1 MENSNTWHS
10 ERPYNQ
16 LPLLPPK
23 IDLETKAILKACI
36 NARAALAEL
45 KTQAE
50 HLPNPGTLINTLP
63 LLEAQASSE
72 IENVVTTADRLF
84 QFQAALD
91 HADPA
96 TKEALR
102 YSSALL
108 EGYKSL
114 SRLPIS
120 TRTAEAICSKI
131 KDAQMQVRTNGGT
144 RVASARTGQPI
155 YTPPSGERL
164 LRDLLANWERFL
176 HEEVHLDPLIRLA
189 VGHYQFEAIHP
200 FTDGNGRTGRVIN
213 SLFLIQEKLLALP
226 ILYLSRYLIKR
237 RADYYRLLLGVT
249 QEAAWEKWILYMIQ
263 AIEETS
269 IWTTHKIEAIRSLL
283 AQTADYIR
291 RSVPK
296 LYTHELVE
304 LIFALPYCRI
314 GNLTQAGLGTRQTA
328 SVYLKALSAIG
339 VLEERTVGREKIFV
353 HPKLMQLLT
362 RDSNVFAQYQSVERR
377 PSARAS

>member
-1 MENSNTWHS
+1 
-10 ERPYNQ
+10 
-16 LPLLPPK
+16 
-23 IDLETKAILKACI
+23 
-36 NARAALAEL
+36 
-45 KTQAE
+45 
-50 HLPNPGTLINTLP
+50 
-63 LLEAQASSE
+63 
-72 IENVVTTADRLF
+72 
-84 QFQAALD
+84 
-91 HADPA
+91 
-96 TKEALR
+96 
-102 YSSALL
+102 
-108 EGYKSL
+108 
-114 SRLPIS
+114 
-120 TRTAEAICSKI
+120 
-131 KDAQMQVRTNGGT
+131 MQVRTNGGT
-144 RVASARTGQPI
+144 LVVSARPGQPI

-164 LRDLLANWERFL
+164 LRELLANWERFL
-176 HEEVHLDPLIRLA
+176 HEEAHLDPLIRLA

-226 ILYLSRYLIKR
+226 ILYLSRYLIKH

-249 QEAAWEKWILYMIQ
+249 REAAWEKWILYMIQ

-328 SVYLKALSAIG
+328 SVYLKALSSIG

-362 RDSNVFAQYQSVERR
+362 HDSNVFAQYQSVERR
-377 PSARAS
+377 PSARASWAGNFPEGI